1 MRALAVF
8 SVRWRGTPGT
18 QFLCPPLAGS
28 CSPHII
34 IDWRSNCQRPE
45 RVFSH
50 PIKSEFRNPKDQFGI
65 SPSES
70 PPCGRGPGLVLGI
83 CDLVKSVLSIR
94 TFVLRICFVLRAS
107 GFEFV
112 PYALCAFSVL
122 RPNWRQSLPLPP
134 VERQEMP
141 LTPFR
146 IAPVVPLPEHRPP
159 PLQKPTHREL
169 A

>member
-1 MRALAVF
+1 MDAERYPAYLRSPKRAGALMATGVALLPDRVRKRQRLLRHVFACLAVF
-8 SVRWRGTPGT
+8 SVTWRGTPGT

-34 IDWRSNCQRPE
+34 IVWRRNCQRPE

-65 SPSES
+65 W
-70 PPCGRGPGLVLGI
+70 CLGFAI
-83 CDLVKSVLSIR
+83 
-94 TFVLRICFVLRAS
+94 
-107 GFEFV
+107 
-112 PYALCAFSVL
+112 YALGAFNVL

-134 VERQEMP
+134 VERQEMS
-141 LTPFR
+141 LTPFH
-146 IAPVVPLPEHRPP
+146 IAPAVPLPEHRLP

>member
-1 MRALAVF
+1 MDAERYPAFLRSPKRARALMATGVALLPDRVRKRQRLLRHVFACLAVF
-8 SVRWRGTPGT
+8 SVTWRGTPGT

-34 IDWRSNCQRPE
+34 IVWRLNCQRHE
-45 RVFSH
+45 GLFSH
-50 PIKSEFRNPKDQFGI
+50 PIKFEFRNPKGQFGI
-65 SPSES
+65 W
-70 PPCGRGPGLVLGI
+70 CLGFAI
-83 CDLVKSVLSIR
+83 
-94 TFVLRICFVLRAS
+94 
-107 GFEFV
+107 
-112 PYALCAFSVL
+112 YALCAFSVL
-122 RPNWRQSLPLPP
+122 RPNWRQSPPLPP

-141 LTPFR
+141 LSPFR